1 MVAHVK
7 LCMTQCV
14 SQTALAAR
22 DSEELSVSEISE
34 HLFVFRRVPRRVVT
48 PICDDCGAGQCSRRV
63 TVARFGERMH
73 PIEEVKAKIAELE
86 ELAHVLN
93 EKAQYLLET
102 ARGLR
107 SLIALE
113 EEQGL

>member
-1 MVAHVK
+1 
-7 LCMTQCV
+7 
-14 SQTALAAR
+14 
-22 DSEELSVSEISE
+22 
-34 HLFVFRRVPRRVVT
+34 
-48 PICDDCGAGQCSRRV
+48 
-63 TVARFGERMH
+63 MH
-73 PIEEVKAKIAELE
+73 PIEEVKAKITELE
-86 ELAHVLN
+86 ELAHVLS